1 MLQKLQLLIISLFIS
16 FNVNALSPLTPPAPK
31 LAASGYLLM
40 DFQSGQILAA
50 ENADARLEP
59 ASLTKILTS
68 YVVFSELS
76 NGQIKLDDMV
86 RISEKAWRT
95 KGSRM
100 FIEVGKQVTVRD
112 LIKGMVIQS
121 GNDASVALAEYVA
134 GSEDA
139 FVTLMNNYAHQ
150 LGMSSSHFDNS
161 TGLPSDK
168 HYTTPRDMAKL
179 SIALIEQF
187 PQYYKWFS
195 EKRFK
200 FNNISQNNR
209 NLLLFRDKS
218 VDGLK
223 TGHTE
228 AAGYCLVASALRDGM
243 RLITVVMGTRSERA
257 RAQETQKLIN
267 YGFRFFETHLLYKKS
282 EPLTSARVWKGSQ
295 PSVQLGLA
303 EDLYVTIARG
313 QYNKMNASM
322 AVEKQIIAPLEQ
334 GKSLGTVNI
343 DLLGNS
349 IAKPALI
356 SLHPVTEGSMIQ
368 RLKDHL
374 LMLIQ

>member
-1 MLQKLQLLIISLFIS
+1 MLQKLLLLFSVFIS
-16 FNVNALSPLTPPAPK
+16 FNVNALAPMIPPPPK

-40 DFQSGQILAA
+40 DFQSGQLLAS
-50 ENADARLEP
+50 ENPDARLEP

-68 YVVFSELS
+68 YVVFSELT

-86 RISEKAWRT
+86 RVSEKAWRT
-95 KGSRM
+95 TGSRM
-100 FIEVGKQVTVRD
+100 FIEVGKQVSVRD
-112 LIKGMVIQS
+112 LLKGMVIQS

-134 GSEDA
+134 GSEEA
-139 FVTLMNNYAHQ
+139 FVTLMNNYAQQ
-150 LGMSSSHFDNS
+150 LGMTSSHFDNS
-161 TGLPSDK
+161 TGLPSDT
-168 HYTTPRDMAKL
+168 HYTTPRDVAQL
-179 SIALIEQF
+179 SSALIRQF
-187 PQYYKWFS
+187 PEYYKWFS

-209 NLLLFRDKS
+209 NLLLFRDES

-228 AAGYCLVASALRDGM
+228 AAGYCLVASAQRESM

-267 YGFRFFETHLLYKKS
+267 YGFRFFETHLLYKKH
-282 EPLTSARVWKGSQ
+282 EALTSARVWKGAQ

-303 EDLYVTIARG
+303 DDLYITIARG
-313 QYNKMNASM
+313 QYSKMNASM

-334 GKSLGTVNI
+334 GKELGSVNI
-343 DLLGNS
+343 ELLGNT
-349 IAKPALI
+349 IAKPSLI
-356 SLHPVTEGSMIQ
+356 SLHPVAEGSIIQ
-368 RLKDHL
+368 RLKDYL